1 MDITIIEGEGFF
13 ADGKPIKEL
22 PIEQLRT
29 LANNALNKAVEST
42 TEDNRVELQTVLYYA
57 TGILGKEEG
66 GIFKL
71 EI

>member
-22 PIEQLRT
+22 PIEQLHT
-29 LANNALNKAVEST
+29 IAKNALNKAVEIT

-57 TGILGKEEG
+57 TELFGNKEEG
-66 GIFKL
+66 NFKW

>member
-1 MDITIIEGEGFF
+1 
-13 ADGKPIKEL
+13 L

-66 GIFKL
+66 GIFKW